1 MKWAR
6 DSVGTEYAILMER
19 RVVPMGDTIIRAA
32 IIIIIIRA
40 LQRLTLNPHPC
51 LQPTLRLPPQ
61 TRLLLLLHLMV
72 KVRPCQGLAVS
83 LPFPSSVRPVPF
95 APSSPQRLTQPPIP
109 SAVYIFSGQLS
120 FLSPPR
126 PSAPPD

>member
-1 MKWAR
+1 MGSRRCR
-6 DSVGTEYAILMER
+6 DREYAILMER

-32 IIIIIIRA
+32 IIIRIIRA

-61 TRLLLLLHLMV
+61 TPLLHLLV